1 MVLRMPSLLIWA
13 RVQLFLMN
21 NIPLIIM
28 AAGVSSRMK
37 TSNVS
42 TDLSE
47 DQVYQSNSRA
57 KGFIEINEKNETL
70 IYHIIKN
77 SITAEIQD
85 FYVILSEDSIEFQNY
100 LKKIEKKLS
109 IKIRFAFQ
117 DYYGNPKP
125 MGTAD
130 AIYQA
135 MNQFPILKSSRFL
148 VCNSDNIYSVKA
160 IKTLKSEFTH
170 NSMIAYNSKCLE
182 FSEEKISSFSILE
195 IKNKF
200 LYKIIEKPT
209 INHIRNITDKKFISM
224 NIFSFFGDQVY
235 DYLSNCEI
243 SQDRGEKEIATA
255 IQNMINDRN
264 ESIKVFKIC
273 EHVPDLTYKNDIE
286 LINNFLK

>member
-1 MVLRMPSLLIWA
+1 MPLLQIWV

-28 AAGVSSRMK
+28 AAGASSRMK
-37 TSNVS
+37 ASDYS
-42 TDLSE
+42 TNLSE
-47 DQVYQSNSRA
+47 DQISQSNSRA
-57 KGFIEINEKNETL
+57 KGFIKINEKNETL

-77 SITAEIQD
+77 SIAAEIQH

-109 IKIRFAFQ
+109 VKIRFAFQ
-117 DYYGNPKP
+117 DYYGNSKP

-135 MNQFPILKSSRFL
+135 MNQFPILKSSRFI
-148 VCNSDNIYSVKA
+148 VCNSDNIYSAKA
-160 IKTLKSEFTH
+160 IKTLKLELIH
-170 NSMIAYNSKCLE
+170 NSMIAYNSECLD

-209 INHIRNITDKKFISM
+209 ISHIRNITEDKFVSM

-235 DYLSNCEI
+235 DYLSNCEVN
-243 SQDRGEKEIATA
+243 QDRGEKEIATA

-264 ESIKVFKIC
+264 KSIKVFKIC

>member
-1 MVLRMPSLLIWA
+1 MPSLLIWA

-47 DQVYQSNSRA
+47 DQVSQSNSRV

-100 LKKIEKKLS
+100 LKNIENELS

-130 AIYQA
+130 AIHQT
-135 MNQFPILKSSRFL
+135 MNQFPILQSSRFL

-160 IKTLKSEFTH
+160 IKTLKSELNH

-209 INHIRNITDKKFISM
+209 INHIRNITDEKFISM

>member
-1 MVLRMPSLLIWA
+1 
-13 RVQLFLMN
+13 MN

-85 FYVILSEDSIEFQNY
+85 FYIILSEDSIEFQNY

-160 IKTLKSEFTH
+160 IKTLKSELTH
-170 NSMIAYNSKCLE
+170 NSMIAYNSECLE

-209 INHIRNITDKKFISM
+209 INHIRNITEEKFISM

>member
-1 MVLRMPSLLIWA
+1 MPLLLISVE
-13 RVQLFLMN
+13 VQLFLMN

-37 TSNVS
+37 ASNVS
-42 TDLSE
+42 TNLSE
-47 DQVYQSNSRA
+47 DQVSQSNSRV
-57 KGFIEINEKNETL
+57 KGFIEINERNETL

-77 SITAEIQD
+77 SITAGIHE
-85 FYVILSEDSIEFQNY
+85 FYVILSEDSFEFQNY
-100 LKKIEKKLS
+100 LNQIEKKLS

-130 AIYQA
+130 AIYQT
-135 MNQFPILKSSRFL
+135 MNQFPILQSSRFL

-160 IKTLKSEFTH
+160 IKTLKSELNH

-200 LYKIIEKPT
+200 LFRIIEKPT
-209 INHIRNITDKKFISM
+209 INHIRSITEEKFISM

-235 DYLSNCEI
+235 DYISNCEVN
-243 SQDRGEKEIATA
+243 QDRGEKEIATA

-264 ESIKVFKIC
+264 ESIKVYKIC